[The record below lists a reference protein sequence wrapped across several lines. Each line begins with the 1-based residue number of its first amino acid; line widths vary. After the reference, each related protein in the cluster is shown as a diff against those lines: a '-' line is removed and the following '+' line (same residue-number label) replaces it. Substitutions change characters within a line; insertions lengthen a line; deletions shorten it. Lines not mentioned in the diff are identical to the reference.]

1 MSKRRPG
8 VEAGM
13 RLLRSLDTLTPS
25 TKGSEADDP
34 VLSLWEHVSKHQLHE
49 IVVPKISGLAKMR
62 KNRDDLLLSSSSKEV
77 EQCVSK
83 EELFIIPW
91 KFTVGKP
98 RMALMGYLKSNSNN
112 DVTKHTKKAIHKA
125 MTMPDPFSSK
135 DQYEDNQK
143 NKLAMKEC
151 IDEIT
156 KELKGVGPATASA
169 ILSVY
174 RPDIFCYMYDEVIDI
189 LSDSNKREYTV
200 KVYLEINCKCIAIA
214 RKMNRITNGNGNGN
228 GNKDWNAF
236 LVSEAL
242 WAASRVLVYDKQKDV
257 TTANLEIETPT
268 SSKKRSKPDDVVCF
282 GNKRKKK

>member
-1 MSKRRPG
+1 
-8 VEAGM
+8 M
-13 RLLRSLDTLTPS
+13 RLLRTLDTLTPS
-25 TKGSEADDP
+25 TKGSDADL
-34 VLSLWEHVSKHQLHE
+34 VLSLWENVSKNQLNG
-49 IVVPKISGLAKMR
+49 IVVPKISGLAKMI
-62 KNRDDLLLSSSSKEV
+62 KNRDDLLSSSKEV
-77 EQCVSK
+77 EKCLSK
-83 EELFIIPW
+83 EELLEVIIPW
-91 KFTVGKP
+91 KFKVGKP

-125 MTMPDPFSSK
+125 MTMPDPFLSK
-135 DQYEDNQK
+135 DHYKDNQK
-143 NKLAMKEC
+143 NKLSMKEC

-156 KELKGVGPATASA
+156 KDLKGVGPATASA

-214 RKMNRITNGNGNGN
+214 RKMNRTNGNGNGN
-228 GNKDWNAF
+228 NDWNAF

-242 WAASRVLVYDKQKDV
+242 WAASRVLVYDQKKDL
-257 TTANLEIETPT
+257 TTAKIEIETPT

-282 GNKRKKK
+282 GNKRTKK